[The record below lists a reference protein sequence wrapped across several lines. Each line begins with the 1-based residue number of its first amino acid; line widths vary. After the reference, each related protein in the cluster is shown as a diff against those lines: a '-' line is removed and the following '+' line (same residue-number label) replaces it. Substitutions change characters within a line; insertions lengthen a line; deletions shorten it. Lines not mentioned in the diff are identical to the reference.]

1 MQMIE
6 VVMIILLALSA
17 LFSILGVIGL
27 FRFKDAYMR
36 MHAGGLVGSFGLIFA
51 VAAAIVFAANEIA
64 GGNSAYIGFI
74 FHVAFA
80 LIVVLVTAVISTHVI
95 ARSAHRS
102 GNKPIASVDALE
114 GEKKE

>member
-1 MQMIE
+1 MQTIE
-6 VVMIILLALSA
+6 VVIIILLALSA

-51 VAAAIVFAANEIA
+51 AAAAIVFAANEIA
-64 GGNSAYIGFI
+64 GGNSGYISFI
-74 FHVAFA
+74 LHVALA
-80 LIVVLVTAVISTHVI
+80 LVVVLVTAVISTHVI

-102 GNKPIASVDALE
+102 GQKPIASVDALE
-114 GEKKE
+114 EAKKE